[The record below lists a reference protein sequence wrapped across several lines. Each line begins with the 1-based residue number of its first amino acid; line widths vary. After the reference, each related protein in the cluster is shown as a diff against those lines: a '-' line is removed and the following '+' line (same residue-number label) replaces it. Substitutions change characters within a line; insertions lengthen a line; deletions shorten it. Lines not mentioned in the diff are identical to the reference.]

1 MVCCHTAR
9 TSAIVIKI
17 QLTIQRCRLTLI
29 CLGGLFPVFAYSL
42 PAQKEDA
49 GTLLKRVVENLKT
62 HDLKS
67 QSYTFTEDYH
77 NINYD
82 KKLKI
87 RTDDTAK
94 YETVFVEGTPYK
106 RKVEENG
113 KPLSGNAAQEEEKK
127 YQATVTERRR
137 MNAELKQTPFQR
149 EYRLPSSYEEWP
161 KLFVAISRGEEMF
174 DGRAVLRMVLTPRD
188 GIQLE
193 SDAQRDALQTSIQPW
208 IDKADE
214 HPVHIKRE
222 YIRDGVYM
230 LRGGTIELFWQ
241 KDSQNGTYL
250 LTQALTRYRA
260 KYLWET
266 VTVETDQQFSNYHR
280 FGVDVKVTTEPSQQ

>member
-1 MVCCHTAR
+1 MPLKHLLKVQFGTQMSISH
-9 TSAIVIKI
+9 
-17 QLTIQRCRLTLI
+17 CRLAI
-29 CLGGLFPVFAYSL
+29 PCLLPLLLVFAYSM
-42 PAQKEDA
+42 PQQKKDDA
-49 GTLLKRVVENLKT
+49 GTLLKRVVANLKAN
-62 HDLKS
+62 DLKS
-67 QSYTFTEDYH
+67 QGYTFTEDYH

-113 KPLSGNAAQEEEKK
+113 KSLSGKGAEEEEQK
-127 YQATVTERRR
+127 YQATVAERRR

-149 EYRLPSSYEEWP
+149 EYRLPSIYEEWP
-161 KLFVAISRGEEMF
+161 NLFVATIRGEEML
-174 DGRAVLRMVLTPRD
+174 DGRSVLKMVLTPRSS
-188 GIQLE
+188 IQPE
-193 SDAQRDALQTSIQPW
+193 SNAQKDALQTSIQLW

-222 YIRDGVYM
+222 YLRDGVYL

-241 KDSQNGTYL
+241 KDPQNGTYL
-250 LTQALTRYRA
+250 LTQALTHYRV

-266 VTVETDQQFSNYHR
+266 VTGETDQQFSNYKR
-280 FGVDVKVTTEPSQQ
+280 FGVDVKVTPEPSEP

>member
-1 MVCCHTAR
+1 MSIKLCRFAFFCVFTFISVCAFST
-9 TSAIVIKI
+9 
-17 QLTIQRCRLTLI
+17 
-29 CLGGLFPVFAYSL
+29 P
-42 PAQKEDA
+42 QKDDA
-49 GTLLKRVVENLKT
+49 AALLKRVVANLKA

-113 KPLSGNAAQEEEKK
+113 KPLSGKTAEEEEKK

-149 EYRLPSSYEEWP
+149 EYRLPSVYEEWP
-161 KLFVAISRGEEMF
+161 NLFAATSRGEGIL
-174 DGRAVLRMVLTPRD
+174 DGRPVLRIVLTPKSN
-188 GIQLE
+188 IQPE
-193 SDAQRDALQTSIQPW
+193 TDAQKDALQTSIQLW
-208 IDKADE
+208 IDNVDE

-222 YIRDGVYM
+222 YIRDGAYM
-230 LRGGTIELFWQ
+230 LRGGAIELFWQ
-241 KDSQNGTYL
+241 KDPQNGTYL
-250 LTQALTRYRA
+250 LTQALTRYRV

-266 VTVETDQQFSNYHR
+266 VTGETDQQFSNYKR
-280 FGVDVKVTTEPSQQ
+280 FGVDVKVTPEPSQP

>member
-1 MVCCHTAR
+1 M
-9 TSAIVIKI
+9 S
-17 QLTIQRCRLTLI
+17 IQRHGLTVV
-29 CLGGLFPVFAYSL
+29 CLFAVFSV
-42 PAQKEDA
+42 PAHSMPPQKDAA
-49 GTLLKRVVENLKT
+49 GTLLKRVVENLKA

-113 KPLSGNAAQEEEKK
+113 KPLSGKAAEEEENK
-127 YQATVTERRR
+127 YQATVSERRR
-137 MNAELKQTPFQR
+137 MNAELKRTPFQR
-149 EYRLPSSYEEWP
+149 EYRVPSSYEEWP
-161 KLFVAISRGEEMF
+161 KLFAATRRGEEML
-174 DGRAVLRMVLTPRD
+174 DGRPVLRMVLTPRPD
-188 GIQLE
+188 IQPE
-193 SDAQRDALQTSIQPW
+193 SEAQKDALQTSIQLW

-222 YIRDGVYM
+222 YLRDGIYM

-241 KDSQNGTYL
+241 KDPQNGTYL

-260 KYLWET
+260 KYLWEP
-266 VTVETDQQFSNYHR
+266 VTGETDQQFSNYKR
-280 FGVDVKVTTEPSQQ
+280 FGVEVKVTAEPAQK